1 MLFLRNTNR
10 VQLIDKDKCLT
21 IQKKIDRKNNIVSLV
36 NSFNEDRLSEDF
48 VFIRQ
53 IIFSEW
59 RWIQKAGIQI
69 RRKERTNNRG
79 EKENY
84 FIKLDQDGN
93 ELTEVAGI
101 PDRIASAKETTISFA
116 IKLDEDGLVTPIG
129 EDDLSL
135 YAYLPMNEHR
145 FKFPFIWM
153 LIYSQVW

>member
-1 MLFLRNTNR
+1 M
-10 VQLIDKDKCLT
+10 K
-21 IQKKIDRKNNIVSLV
+21 
-36 NSFNEDRLSEDF
+36 
-48 VFIRQ
+48 
-53 IIFSEW
+53 
-59 RWIQKAGIQI
+59 
-69 RRKERTNNRG
+69 
-79 EKENY
+79 KENY

-145 FKFPFIWM
+145 FKFPFYLNADFIPKSDREEFKAT
-153 LIYSQVW
+153 IHGISSCSI